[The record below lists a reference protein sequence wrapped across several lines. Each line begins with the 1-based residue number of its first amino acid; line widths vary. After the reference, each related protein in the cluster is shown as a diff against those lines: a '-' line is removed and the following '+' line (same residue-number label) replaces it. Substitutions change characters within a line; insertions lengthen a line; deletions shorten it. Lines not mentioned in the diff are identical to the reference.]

1 MMKMNSRLEGRMVCK
16 RAFEETCDRKE
27 AGAAFIDV
35 GRELSRPAELISHGG
50 ACVSA
55 TRAQQFLYHLWRWE
69 LKKG

>member
-1 MMKMNSRLEGRMVCK
+1 MNSRLEGRMVCK

-35 GRELSRPAELISHGG
+35 GRELSRLAELISHGG

-55 TRAQQFLYHLWRWE
+55 TRAQ
-69 LKKG
+69 